1 MNCCGPSRRQAL
13 LWAGLAATAGA
24 LATGGTAETEAA
36 GAATTAGLA
45 TAAGG
50 ELLVRDLEVVTVTD
64 TSVVITWFTGSPP
77 AQDAFGFPEPVAA
90 DTELQFGTVDPT
102 TLTVV
107 PGSLK
112 TVFHDAAATAT
123 TTPRSPGWSRAGC
136 TATWPCP
143 TDSRP
148 SRRRCSSRWA
158 PPAQLAPAGPLS
170 GPCRQ
175 ACAPAPV
182 IR

>member
-36 GAATTAGLA
+36 GAATTAGPA

-64 TSVVITWFTGSPP
+64 TRVVITWFTGSPA

-90 DTELQFGTVDPT
+90 DTELQLGTVDPT

-112 TVFHDAAATAT
+112 TVFHDAAATAYHYAEVT
-123 TTPRSPGWSRAGC
+123 GLEPGRLYGYVALSNGQQAQ
-136 TATWPCP
+136 P
-143 TDSRP
+143 TSMQ
-148 SRRRCSSRWA
+148 SRWA
-158 PPAQLAPAGPLS
+158 WAARSTSPARSP
-170 GPCRQ
+170 R
-175 ACAPAPV
+175 
-182 IR
+182 